1 MDNTVNENWINNLVD
16 ELVDTKNKRTDDA
29 VEINQ
34 FYNLLRLIFNNAR
47 LDYSGENM
55 RIDNETAIFEYL
67 KIIDPTGYNTRL
79 DDLKIEREAEIEKIK
94 EERKELK
101 NAAQEAKGK
110 EEA

>member
-1 MDNTVNENWINNLVD
+1 MDNTVNENWINKLVD
-16 ELVDTKNKRTDDA
+16 ELVDAKNEISSNA

-34 FYNLLRLIFNNAR
+34 FYNLLKLIFNNAR

-55 RIDNETAIFEYL
+55 RIENETAIFEYL
-67 KIIDPTGYNTRL
+67 RVIDPTGYNTRL

-110 EEA
+110 EES